1 MVLYVKYITNIFRA
15 WEVATSPI
23 TDTKAPMI
31 VTALG
36 PKRSQSFPAS
46 GPKKKVKDMQRE
58 PIHAKEKEVI
68 NAVMEFV
75 DPVSVNVHVRDKR
88 KQKQRS
94 FIAPATS

>member
-1 MVLYVKYITNIFRA
+1 
-15 WEVATSPI
+15 
-23 TDTKAPMI
+23 MI

-58 PIHAKEKEVI
+58 PIHAKEKKVF

-75 DPVSVNVHVRDKR
+75 DPVPVNVHVRDKR

-94 FIAPATS
+94 SIAPATS